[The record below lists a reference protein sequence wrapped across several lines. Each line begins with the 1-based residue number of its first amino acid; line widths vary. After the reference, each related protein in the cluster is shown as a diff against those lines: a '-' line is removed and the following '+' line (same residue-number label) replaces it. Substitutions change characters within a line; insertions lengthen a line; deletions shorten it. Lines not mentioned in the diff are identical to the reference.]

1 MDKVEIFRLAGAWR
15 FRTVGGE
22 LDPQDFGTP
31 GAAYEAAG
39 GQALESVEIIYPEDE
54 RNAELQAEFA
64 EAEAPAEPSDN
75 GDGGEV

>member
-1 MDKVEIFRLAGAWR
+1 VDKVEIFRLSGAWR

-22 LDPQDFGTP
+22 LHPEAYTTP

-54 RNAELQAEFA
+54 RNAEIQAEF
-64 EAEAPAEPSDN
+64 AEAPAEPSDN